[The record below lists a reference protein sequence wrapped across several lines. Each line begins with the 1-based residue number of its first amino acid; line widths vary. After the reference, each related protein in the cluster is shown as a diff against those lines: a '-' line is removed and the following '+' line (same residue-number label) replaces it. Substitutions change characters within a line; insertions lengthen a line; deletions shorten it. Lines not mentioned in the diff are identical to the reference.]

1 MVPQFIPFMRETLI
15 VVGLFFLAVALRSAR
30 RTSLRKVGA
39 LTFLI
44 ATFWLGFFLSG
55 SKLGG
60 SIAVSCWFFLP
71 WFELLTHIRRLRLPL
86 NNRLQHRSVPNP
98 AFFPNA
104 LEATAA
110 MEAEGFEHV
119 SDCGWKWAGMQQF
132 FRFYWHPEERA
143 ISAICLCEQS
153 DVAFAFIS
161 VTSQDSQGRTWRTT
175 NFPFS
180 LTLQCS
186 PHIRW
191 NYVPCERNC
200 FHHILRNHR
209 EFLGRNKV
217 NAELL
222 RVPDPE
228 DVEDS
233 LEREMR
239 HQVEFNLAS
248 GIIRLTG
255 DGHFQY
261 SKRGL
266 IFLWGQFVKDMVRL
280 C

>member
-1 MVPQFIPFMRETLI
+1 MQETLI
-15 VVGLFFLAVALRSAR
+15 VIGLLVLAVALRSAHGAL
-30 RTSLRKVGA
+30 LRKLGA

-44 ATFWLGFFLSG
+44 ATYWLGFFLSG
-55 SKLGG
+55 SRIGG
-60 SIAVSCWFFLP
+60 LIAVSVWAFLP
-71 WFELLTHIRRLRLPL
+71 WIELLTHIRRLRLPI
-86 NNRLQHRSVPNP
+86 NNRLRHRSVPNP

-104 LEATAA
+104 MEATAA
-110 MEAEGFEHV
+110 MEEEGFEHV

-143 ISAICLCEQS
+143 VASICLCEQS

-161 VTSQDSQGRTWRTT
+161 VTSHDDKGRTWRTT

-200 FHHILRNHR
+200 FHLILLDHR
-209 EFLGRNKV
+209 DFLERNKV
-217 NAELL
+217 SSDLL
-222 RVPDPE
+222 CVPDPE
-228 DVEDS
+228 DIEDS

-239 HQVEFNLAS
+239 HQVEFNIAS
-248 GIIRLTG
+248 GIISLTG

-266 IFLWGQFVKDMVRL
+266 FFLWGQFLKDMVRL

>member
-1 MVPQFIPFMRETLI
+1 MRETLI

-30 RTSLRKVGA
+30 WAFLRKFGA
-39 LTFLI
+39 LMFLI
-44 ATFWLGFFLSG
+44 ATFWLGYFLSG
-55 SKLGG
+55 SKIGG
-60 SIAVSCWFFLP
+60 MIAVACWFFLP

-86 NNRLQHRSVPNP
+86 NNRLQHRRVPNP

-104 LEATAA
+104 LEASAA

-161 VTSQDSQGRTWRTT
+161 VTSQDSEGRTWRTT

-186 PHIRW
+186 PQIRW
-191 NYVPCERNC
+191 NYVPCEQNC
-200 FHHILRNHR
+200 FHRILRNHR
-209 EFLGRNKV
+209 EFLERNNV
-217 NAELL
+217 SAELL

-233 LEREMR
+233 LEREMH
-239 HQVEFNLAS
+239 HQVEYNLAS

-255 DGHFQY
+255 DGHFRY

-266 IFLWGQFVKDMVRL
+266 FFLWGQFVKDMVRL

>member
-1 MVPQFIPFMRETLI
+1 MRESLI
-15 VVGLFFLAVALRSAR
+15 VIGLFFLAVALRSAR
-30 RTSLRKVGA
+30 RTFLRKLGA
-39 LTFLI
+39 LMFLL
-44 ATFWLGFFLSG
+44 ATFWLGYFLSG
-55 SKLGG
+55 SNVGG
-60 SIAVSCWFFLP
+60 SVAVSCWFLLP
-71 WFELLTHIRRLRLPL
+71 WFELLTHIRCLRLPL
-86 NNRLQHRSVPNP
+86 NNRLQHRRIPNP

-104 LEATAA
+104 PEASDA

-143 ISAICLCEQS
+143 ISSICLCEQCE
-153 DVAFAFIS
+153 VAFAFIS
-161 VTSQDSQGRTWRTT
+161 VTSQDSHGRTWRTT

-191 NYVPCERNC
+191 NYVPCEQNC
-200 FHHILRNHR
+200 FKSILRDHQQ
-209 EFLGRNKV
+209 FLARNKV
-217 NAELL
+217 SADLL
-222 RVPDPE
+222 RMPDPE
-228 DVEDS
+228 DIEDA
-233 LEREMR
+233 LEREMQS
-239 HQVEFNLAS
+239 QVEFNLAS

-266 IFLWGQFVKDMVRL
+266 FFLWGQFLKDMVRL